1 MAGLITLVA
10 NNISKLIVLPIL
22 ALVIIG
28 LTYFISKNNDDKI
41 VKFYPSFII
50 GIVGLAIGIIAFVN
64 LTTAIGLNLAWSDF
78 TIKCLYR
85 NFCCNYNRFG

>member
-41 VKFYPSFII
+41 VSFTH
-50 GIVGLAIGIIAFVN
+50 L
-64 LTTAIGLNLAWSDF
+64 L
-78 TIKCLYR
+78 
-85 NFCCNYNRFG
+85 